1 MQNIRRAVLFINFF
15 FLRGKRFSLVLP
27 LNEAGAAWAVK
38 MSFTLRKEIIATK
51 LGSGRGK
58 EKEASQKSQSYYQE
72 REDYMMHMNQIVEST
87 QHL

>member
-1 MQNIRRAVLFINFF
+1 MKI
-15 FLRGKRFSLVLP
+15 
-27 LNEAGAAWAVK
+27 
-38 MSFTLRKEIIATK
+38 SFTLRKEIVATK